1 MSRRRSLAAAIASPG
16 FAETSFK
23 AFYMWFYVLLLL
35 LLLLLNQV
43 VTGAFCAFV
52 AGEKNRSPTNWF
64 WLGFCF
70 GPFPIAMLAL
80 AALPTLAT
88 RPTWMDDRT
97 HPTDRAL
104 ATRPTRDFGLQPR
117 SPENI
122 VLNWVEIEPG
132 NFCMGDGRRAV
143 AVTLTSPFR
152 LGQTQ
157 VTMLQWVCVMGTEP
171 WANQRSVKIG
181 DDNAASYVDWHEA
194 TEFCRRLTDTDH
206 KNGKLP
212 AAESY
217 RLPTEAEWEY
227 ACRAGTTTAYSFGD
241 DESQLGEFGWFSGN
255 TARGKYAQKV
265 SLKKPNPWGLY
276 DMHGNVWEWCSD
288 SYGEKLFGGT
298 DPLGPERGSGRV
310 IRGGGWRNYSGYCR
324 SAYRYYGCDPSFRSD
339 SLGFR
344 VARSQ
349 SAQ

>member
-1 MSRRRSLAAAIASPG
+1 
-16 FAETSFK
+16 
-23 AFYMWFYVLLLL
+23 MWFYVLLLL
-35 LLLLLNQV
+35 GLLLNQV
-43 VTGAFCAFV
+43 VMGAFCAFV

-80 AALPTLAT
+80 AALPTLAA

-97 HPTDRAL
+97 RPTDRFLAALPAL
-104 ATRPTRDFGLQPR
+104 ATRPTRDFGLQP

-132 NFCMGDGRRAV
+132 SFCMGDGSRAV

-212 AAESY
+212 AGESY

-241 DESQLGEFGWFSGN
+241 DESQLSEYAWFHGNAMNAGE
-255 TARGKYAQKV
+255 KYAHKV
-265 SLKKPNPWGLY
+265 GLKKPNPWGLH

-288 SYGEKLFGGT
+288 WSGVRSLGGS
-298 DPLGPERGSGRV
+298 DPLGPERGSFRV
-310 IRGGGWRNYSGYCR
+310 IRGGCWRNDPGGCR
-324 SAYRYYGCDPSFRSD
+324 SAIRDNDIPSYRGD
-339 SLGFR
+339 LGFR
-344 VARSQ
+344 VARTQ